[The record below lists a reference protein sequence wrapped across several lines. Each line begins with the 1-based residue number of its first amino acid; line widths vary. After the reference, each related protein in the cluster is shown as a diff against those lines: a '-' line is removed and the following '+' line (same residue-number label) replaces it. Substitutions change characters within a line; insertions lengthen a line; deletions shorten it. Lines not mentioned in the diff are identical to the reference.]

1 MIGACLICD
10 SLTLSIL
17 HANEMASQLL
27 EVPEEDLF
35 GKDARQWL
43 EPTVDEEGD
52 CLDRWLKQMEDP
64 RLELNIRLAHLS
76 SPEGHYKVHLER
88 LSSNNEPRILI
99 QFWKASPQK
108 PAAEGVSEWHYRSTV
123 LDNLMTTGGGIAH
136 DVNNMLTPLMMSVDL
151 LQEGGP
157 KAREKTLQQWE
168 SDLQKLAS
176 RLKAFFQFLKGSPQA
191 TPIQD
196 LSAEIQSF
204 LPLLESA
211 LRKNPHPSL
220 QASSDIHAC
229 PLSVDQLHHLLLT
242 TCQVIKNHST
252 KAREIQI
259 MIGDF
264 LLDESSLKT
273 LGELPEHM
281 KPGAYSSLTITDR
294 DAKGDVSVS
303 QSILP
308 PPLVHA
314 KDRSDKGSGLLILRD
329 LVESLGG
336 CVRGD
341 IDQENGV
348 VFTIILPRANTSA
361 DPAVTKSSAQ
371 TAETSTL
378 PNTPTILYVE
388 DEEPLR
394 KIAGAVLKRAGYEV
408 IFGVNGV
415 EGLAKLTQEGKRLS
429 LIITDIAMP
438 EMDGIEFAT
447 LSRQLHPELPI
458 IMVSGRFDDAVTEK
472 LNGLG
477 IEDRIHKPF
486 TAAQIKQAVGK
497 AVHRS

>member
-10 SLTLSIL
+10 SQTLSIL

-27 EVPEEDLF
+27 EVRQEELF

-43 EPTVDEEGD
+43 KQTVDKEGD
-52 CLDRWLKQMEDP
+52 CLDLWLKQMEDS
-64 RLELNIRLAHLS
+64 RLELNVRLAHLS
-76 SPEGHYKVHLER
+76 SPDARYKVHLER
-88 LSSNNEPRILI
+88 LSGKNDPMTLV
-99 QFWKASPQK
+99 QFWKTSPQK
-108 PAAEGVSEWHYRSTV
+108 AEAEGVSEWRYRSTV

-136 DVNNMLTPLMMSVDL
+136 DINNMLTPLMMSIDL

-157 KAREKTLQQWE
+157 KAREQTLQQWE

-176 RLKAFFQFLKGSPQA
+176 RLKAFFQFLKGSTQP

-220 QASSDIHAC
+220 QASSDIHEC

-252 KAREIQI
+252 KVREIQ
-259 MIGDF
+259 MIIGNF
-264 LLDESSLKT
+264 SLDESSRKA

-294 DAKGDVSVS
+294 EAKADVGAP

-308 PPLVHA
+308 PPLAHA
-314 KDRSDKGSGLLILRD
+314 KDHSGKWSGLLTLRD
-329 LVESLGG
+329 LAESLGG
-336 CVRGD
+336 CIRGE
-341 IDQENGV
+341 IDQEKGV
-348 VFTIILPRANTSA
+348 VFTIALPRANQPT
-361 DPAVTKSSAQ
+361 DPALTKSSVQ
-371 TAETSTL
+371 TADTSTL

-415 EGLAKLTQEGKRLS
+415 EGMAKLTQEGKRLS

-458 IMVSGRFDDAVTEK
+458 IMVSGRFDDGVTEK
-472 LNGLG
+472 LNSLG

-497 AVHRS
+497 AITRP